1 MTSVKSYAYNKI
13 SRGSGQLAHQTNKE
27 NDERCSNKMVGT
39 VSLTK
44 KNVVQLRVV
53 ARRKATT
60 TSQMPHNDDDVR
72 WMERSLKSKV

>member
-1 MTSVKSYAYNKI
+1 
-13 SRGSGQLAHQTNKE
+13 
-27 NDERCSNKMVGT
+27 MVGT